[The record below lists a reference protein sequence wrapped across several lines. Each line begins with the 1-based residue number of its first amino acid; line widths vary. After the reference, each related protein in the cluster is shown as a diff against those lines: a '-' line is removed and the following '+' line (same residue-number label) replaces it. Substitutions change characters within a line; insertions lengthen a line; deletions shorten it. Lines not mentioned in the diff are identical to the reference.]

1 MTRWAPFLLI
11 ALATCVSAEP
21 AVARDVCLPP
31 LVAKGKP
38 SALRP
43 QAEALAV
50 TAWNTAAGSGSPFTW
65 DGAQTQRKAL
75 TCTTKAGRI
84 TCEAAAIP
92 CAAASYDACEG
103 AFAGDGPAGRDYCGE
118 AGDASARVWLVT
130 CGTGYAL
137 KARNGPDQCEIEP
150 RWVRR

>member
-1 MTRWAPFLLI
+1 MRPLASFLLI
-11 ALATCVSAEP
+11 ALAAGVGAEP

-38 SALRP
+38 AALRP

-50 TAWNTAAGSGSPFTW
+50 SAWNAAAGSNSPFAW
-65 DGAQTQRKAL
+65 DGARTQRKAL
-75 TCTTKAGRI
+75 TCTTNAGRI

-92 CAAASYDACEG
+92 CAPASYDACEG
-103 AFAGDGPAGRDYCGE
+103 AFVGDGPAGRDYCGE
-118 AGDASARVWLVT
+118 GSEASARVWLVT

-137 KARNGPDQCEIEP
+137 KARKGPDLCEIEP
-150 RWVRR
+150 RWLRR